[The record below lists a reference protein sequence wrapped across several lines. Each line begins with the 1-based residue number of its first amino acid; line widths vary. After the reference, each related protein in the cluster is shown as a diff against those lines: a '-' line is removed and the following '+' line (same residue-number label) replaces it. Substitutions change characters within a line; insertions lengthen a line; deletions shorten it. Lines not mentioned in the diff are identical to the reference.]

1 MTLTSPIAR
10 DTDGPVHEHF
20 GLSYANY
27 LVLPRT
33 LLQSM
38 PAAWQASFVQHLD
51 QLAAAF
57 HHLPQAEAY
66 EVTAGTVHLINEV
79 SDADLKAAG
88 YSADWYGGEEPPSTL
103 DGQALELWQAEHET
117 EEPVYYDRNF
127 NEVDGQ
133 DYVLVPCTDPVPHY
147 NRGRTYI
154 APAIALSVQ
163 EV

>member
-1 MTLTSPIAR
+1 MTPTSHNTR
-10 DTDGPVHEHF
+10 DTDGPIHEHF
-20 GLSYANY
+20 GLTYANY

-38 PAAWQASFVQHLD
+38 PADWQASFVQHLD

-57 HHLPQAEAY
+57 HHVPQAEAY
-66 EVTAGTVHLINEV
+66 EATAGTLHLISEL
-79 SDADLKAAG
+79 SDTDLKAAG
-88 YSADWYGGEEPPSTL
+88 YNVDWYGGEEPPPKL
-103 DGQALELWQAEHET
+103 GGQALELWQAEHET

-133 DYVLVPCTDPVPHY
+133 AYVLVPCADPVPHY

-154 APAIALSVQ
+154 EPVTVTAVEES
-163 EV
+163 